1 MPPRVGWVI
10 AVLSD
15 DLLEAMTRYEAER
28 PRHAQITLGPSDLG
42 GCREYIRNVL
52 AGAPLQEASVW
63 PTAAVVGT
71 LLGDYM
77 ESAAAKHLGAIT
89 QKPVTTQLPN
99 GLVVSGTADMIF
111 PDRNVLADC
120 KTKDRLAGVK
130 GEGASLENKIQV
142 SIYTLGCVQ
151 MGLLTEGASAIL
163 VYVDRSGEEQTLY
176 EIELSWDEILTYID
190 VVVSRLDDVL
200 EAQEHIDKGELEW
213 ARALRDKTPPFCYSE
228 RVLCPFRDLC
238 WKGSEWVPDEEIT
251 DENLV
256 ATVARYVAARD
267 KERAAQAERAHYKEQ
282 LRGVSGLTP
291 EGYSVTWPDGER
303 ALYVTKVRRK

>member
-1 MPPRVGWVI
+1 MS
-10 AVLSD
+10 LSGD
-15 DLLEAMTRYEAER
+15 ILEAMVSFENER
-28 PRHAQITLGPSDLG
+28 PRHQQISLGPSDLG

-52 AGAPLQEASVW
+52 AGTPLQESKSW

-77 ESAAAKHLGAIT
+77 EAAAEKYLDALT
-89 QKPVTTQLPN
+89 QQTVTTTLPN
-99 GLVVSGTADMIF
+99 GLVVTGTADMIF
-111 PDRNVLADC
+111 PDRNQLADC
-120 KTKDRLAGVK
+120 KSKDGLAGVMRD
-130 GEGASLENKIQV
+130 GASLENKIQV
-142 SIYTLGCVQ
+142 SIYTLGLVQ
-151 MGLLTEGASAIL
+151 SGVLKEGAEAVL
-163 VYVDRSGEEQTLY
+163 VYVDRSGEHQTLH
-176 EIELSWDEILTYID
+176 EIVLSWEEVVNYVD
-190 VVVSRLDDVL
+190 VCVDRLNDVI
-200 EAQEHIDKGELEW
+200 EAQEHIDAGEVEW

-251 DENLV
+251 DPVTIEAV
-256 ATVARYVAARD
+256 SAFVQARQDEADAKTR
-267 KERAAQAERAHYKEQ
+267 RAQLREQ